1 MALIVLSKNN
11 NNKMRIFA
19 EIGYDNMAPGKTEEK
34 DMKKEEKPKES
45 AGKEPAE
52 AGKEPAKGPKQE
64 KEQATA
70 AAAVKGLLKKDR
82 DFVIPGD
89 KLVETMDYLPGRNC
103 FRKGDSIYAKKIGLV
118 SVNGRVVSVIPLN
131 EVYVAKPGDMVMG
144 EIAEVQSNGWV
155 VKINATVEAYM
166 PLSGVREFIDTT
178 KADLSRYYATGDVI
192 YAKVSMAN
200 HSTVHLS
207 MDDSRARKF
216 RSGRVISFNPA
227 KVPRLIGKQG
237 SMISLIKGKTGCR
250 ISVGQNGVVWL
261 EGENE
266 DLAIEAINLVKNES
280 YIEGL
285 TDRVSDLLDKA
296 VPAKKA
302 EPAKTEAKKD
312 IYPEKKDDP
321 EKGKEGKA

>member
-1 MALIVLSKNN
+1 MATEK
-11 NNKMRIFA
+11 K
-19 EIGYDNMAPGKTEEK
+19 EEK
-34 DMKKEEKPKES
+34 DMKQEKPEQEAEKKTEQS
-45 AGKEPAE
+45 ETPAS
-52 AGKEPAKGPKQE
+52 
-64 KEQATA
+64 
-70 AAAVKGLLKKDR
+70 GLLKENR

-89 KLVETMDYLPGRNC
+89 RLVETMDYLPGKNC
-103 FRKGDSIYAKKIGLV
+103 FREGDSIISKKVGLV

-131 EVYVAKPGDMVMG
+131 EVYVAKAGDMVIG
-144 EIAEVQSNGWV
+144 EVTEVQSNGWV
-155 VKINATVEAYM
+155 IEINATVEAYM

-178 KADLSRYYATGDVI
+178 KTDISRYYCTGDVV

-216 RSGRVISFNPA
+216 RTGRIIGFNPA

-250 ISVGQNGVVWL
+250 ISVGQNGLVWL

-266 DLAIEAINLVKNES
+266 NLAIEAINVVENES

-296 VPAKKA
+296 MPAKKA
-302 EPAKTEAKKD
+302 ESSKPSETDSKPKTEAEED
-312 IYPEKKDDP
+312 
-321 EKGKEGKA
+321 KA

>member
-1 MALIVLSKNN
+1 MTAERKNT
-11 NNKMRIFA
+11 K
-19 EIGYDNMAPGKTEEK
+19 E
-34 DMKKEEKPKES
+34 KEEKPKEGS
-45 AGKEPAE
+45 EKKPDQA
-52 AGKEPAKGPKQE
+52 AK
-64 KEQATA
+64 TA
-70 AAAVKGLLKKDR
+70 APSDAAGLLKGNR

-89 KLVETMDYLPGRNC
+89 KLVETMDYLPGKNC
-103 FRKGDSIYAKKIGLV
+103 FRKGDSIIAKKIGLV

-131 EVYVAKPGDMVMG
+131 EVYVAKAGDMVIG
-144 EIAEVQSNGWV
+144 EVTEVQSNGWV
-155 VKINATVEAYM
+155 ISINATVEAYM

-178 KADLSRYYATGDVI
+178 KTDISRYYATGDVV

-216 RSGRVISFNPA
+216 RSGRIVGFNPA

-250 ISVGQNGVVWL
+250 ISVGQNGLVWL

-266 DLAIEAINLVKNES
+266 ELAIESIKVVENES

-285 TDRVSDLLDKA
+285 TDRVSGLLDKA
-296 VPAKKA
+296 IPAKKA
-302 EPAKTEAKKD
+302 EPEKAEDKAGKPEEKTK
-312 IYPEKKDDP
+312 EK
-321 EKGKEGKA
+321 A

>member
-1 MALIVLSKNN
+1 MSTEK
-11 NNKMRIFA
+11 KD
-19 EIGYDNMAPGKTEEK
+19 EKETDGKGAADK
-34 DMKKEEKPKES
+34 PEEKPEKS
-45 AGKEPAE
+45 AEEAASQADDSGQPAGE
-52 AGKEPAKGPKQE
+52 AG
-64 KEQATA
+64 
-70 AAAVKGLLKKDR
+70 VKGLLKKNR

-89 KLVETMDYLPGRNC
+89 KIVETMDYLPGKNC
-103 FRKGDSIYAKKIGLV
+103 FRKGDSVFAKKIGLV

-144 EIAEVQSNGWV
+144 EVTEVQSNGWV
-155 VKINATVEAYM
+155 VDINATVEAYM

-178 KADLSRYYATGDVI
+178 KTDISRYYATGDVI

-250 ISVGQNGVVWL
+250 ISVGQNGLVWL
-261 EGENE
+261 EGESE
-266 DLAIEAINLVKNES
+266 ELAIEAIKVVENES

-285 TDRVSDLLDKA
+285 TDRISALLDKVA
-296 VPAKKA
+296 PAKKA
-302 EPAKTEAKKD
+302 EPIKAEEAAAKK
-312 IYPEKKDDP
+312 EAETKKDDK
-321 EKGKEGKA
+321 EKK

>member
-1 MALIVLSKNN
+1 MVPDK
-11 NNKMRIFA
+11 KDER
-19 EIGYDNMAPGKTEEK
+19 EIKK
-34 DMKKEEKPKES
+34 DMKEEKPKEG
-45 AGKEPAE
+45 AEKKPVEAKAPA
-52 AGKEPAKGPKQE
+52 AV
-64 KEQATA
+64 
-70 AAAVKGLLKKDR
+70 AVKGLLKKDR

-144 EIAEVQSNGWV
+144 EVAEIQSNGWV

-178 KADLSRYYATGDVI
+178 KTELSRYYATGDVI

-250 ISVGQNGVVWL
+250 ISVGR
-261 EGENE
+261 
-266 DLAIEAINLVKNES
+266 I
-280 YIEGL
+280 
-285 TDRVSDLLDKA
+285 
-296 VPAKKA
+296 
-302 EPAKTEAKKD
+302 
-312 IYPEKKDDP
+312 IY
-321 EKGKEGKA
+321 

>member
-1 MALIVLSKNN
+1 MS
-11 NNKMRIFA
+11 
-19 EIGYDNMAPGKTEEK
+19 TE
-34 DMKKEEKPKES
+34 KKEEKETDGKGAADKPPEKS
-45 AGKEPAE
+45 AEKAASTAYDSGQPAGE
-52 AGKEPAKGPKQE
+52 AG
-64 KEQATA
+64 
-70 AAAVKGLLKKDR
+70 VKGLLKKNR
-82 DFVIPGD
+82 NFVIPGD
-89 KLVETMDYLPGRNC
+89 KIVETMDYLPGKNC
-103 FRKGDSIYAKKIGLV
+103 FRKGDSVFAKKIGLV

-144 EIAEVQSNGWV
+144 EVTEVQSNGWV
-155 VKINATVEAYM
+155 VDINATVEAYM

-178 KADLSRYYATGDVI
+178 KTDISRYYATGDVI

-250 ISVGQNGVVWL
+250 ISVGQNGLVWL

-266 DLAIEAINLVKNES
+266 ELAIEAIKLVENES

-285 TDRVSDLLDKA
+285 TDRVSALLDKA
-296 VPAKKA
+296 APARKA
-302 EPAKTEAKKD
+302 EPAKADEKDAAKK
-312 IYPEKKDDP
+312 EAETKKDD
-321 EKGKEGKA
+321 KKKK